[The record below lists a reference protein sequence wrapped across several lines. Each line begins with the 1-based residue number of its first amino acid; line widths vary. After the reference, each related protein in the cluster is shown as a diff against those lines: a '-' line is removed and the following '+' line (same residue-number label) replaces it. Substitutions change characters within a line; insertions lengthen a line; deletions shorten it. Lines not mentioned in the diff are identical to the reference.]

1 MENQTNKTTP
11 LSEVDELRQ
20 QLALFKQRI
29 DQQEIINDRL
39 MRHSMNARISIF
51 TKFNV
56 FTDIIA
62 LIISPVIFIAL
73 SKIGVPWY
81 FGAFI
86 LLLIVIELFHYTAR
100 HRQLQRL
107 FTDGNDLLTVRRGLL
122 CFKRKERIW
131 MIIAV
136 PLIILWLAALYW
148 QQGLFS
154 NELTGA
160 GIRGIFMSAI
170 GLFLG
175 LLCCFGFFA
184 WEMHRVNL
192 SIREIDELS
201 ENN

>member
-1 MENQTNKTTP
+1 
-11 LSEVDELRQ
+11 
-20 QLALFKQRI
+20 
-29 DQQEIINDRL
+29 
-39 MRHSMNARISIF
+39 
-51 TKFNV
+51 
-56 FTDIIA
+56 
-62 LIISPVIFIAL
+62 
-73 SKIGVPWY
+73 
-81 FGAFI
+81 
-86 LLLIVIELFHYTAR
+86 
-100 HRQLQRL
+100 
-107 FTDGNDLLTVRRGLL
+107 
-122 CFKRKERIW
+122 

-160 GIRGIFMSAI
+160 GIRGIVMSAI